1 MKAAL
6 AFRAGFF
13 FVLLVVDFFVLLA
26 VDFLVLLV
34 ADFLVVLGIES
45 PWMTLAAS
53 ARTASHESGG
63 NRTVVGWL
71 STLPTPQLR

>member
-13 FVLLVVDFFVLLA
+13 FVLLVVDFFVL
-26 VDFLVLLV
+26 FV
-34 ADFLVVLGIES
+34 ADFFVVLGIES

-53 ARTASHESGG
+53 TRTASHESGG